1 MKRASID
8 TVDRRDG
15 VRHSGETLNGLLAG
29 LACTALALTGCFG
42 PRSTPPEKRFYAFD
56 VGSLETT
63 HDEPIDATLAVHRV
77 RVTPR
82 YEGQSFVYRR
92 GEYAFESDYYHQF
105 LIPPASMLGEEV
117 RRTLAGARLFRA
129 VVGPSSSVDADFGLE
144 VVVNDLYAD
153 WRAGEVPRAVI
164 ELDLFL
170 LDETGGDRAIAL
182 HRTYRREVELDERSH
197 EALVAGWSS
206 ALRDALAQW
215 SFELAR
221 ELEGRADARAVPS
234 AD

>member
-1 MKRASID
+1 M
-8 TVDRRDG
+8 
-15 VRHSGETLNGLLAG
+15 NGLSTMLACAAIALAG
-29 LACTALALTGCFG
+29 CLG
-42 PRSTPPEKRFYAFD
+42 PRTTPPDKRFYAFD

-63 HDEPIDATLAVHRV
+63 RTEPIDASLAVHRV

-92 GEYAFESDYYHQF
+92 GEYEFESDYYPQF
-105 LIPPASMLGEEV
+105 LIPPAAMLGEEV
-117 RRTLAGARLFRA
+117 RRALAGAQLFRA

-164 ELDLFL
+164 EVDLFL
-170 LDETGGDRAIAL
+170 LDETGGDRAIEL

-197 EALVAGWSS
+197 EELVAGWSS

-215 SFELAR
+215 AFELAR
-221 ELEGRADARAVPS
+221 KLEGRADARAVPS